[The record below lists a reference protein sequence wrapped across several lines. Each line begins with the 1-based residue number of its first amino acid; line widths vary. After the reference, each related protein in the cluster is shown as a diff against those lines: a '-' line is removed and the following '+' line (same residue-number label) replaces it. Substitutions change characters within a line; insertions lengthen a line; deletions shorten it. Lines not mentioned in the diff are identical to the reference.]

1 MIMVMVRVKTP
12 LDEEEMLAI
21 AHERAPQF
29 RALPG
34 LIQKYYVDYP
44 EPGTYGG
51 VYIFDSPESVA
62 AYRAS
67 DLAKTIAAAYKAT
80 EPPVVEVIDVMFA
93 LRE

>member
-1 MIMVMVRVKTP
+1 MIMVMVRARTP
-12 LDEEEMLAI
+12 LSEDEILAI

-34 LIQKYYVDYP
+34 LLQKYYVDYA
-44 EPGTYGG
+44 EPGMYGG
-51 VYIFDSPESVA
+51 IYVFDSRESVA

-67 DLAKTIAAAYKAT
+67 DLAKTIAAAYRTT

>member
-12 LDEEEMLAI
+12 LPREEMLAI

-34 LIQKYYVDYP
+34 LIQKYYVDYAEP
-44 EPGTYGG
+44 ETYGG
-51 VYIFDSPESVA
+51 VYVFDSPESVA
-62 AYRAS
+62 AYRGS
-67 DLAKTIAAAYKAT
+67 ELAKTIAAAYKAT

-93 LRE
+93 LRD